1 MFFFSSE
8 TLLEL
13 IIAKDALKISSPSI
27 DQILLNEFFKEFAP
41 SFDQL
46 YSESLAPTK
55 INFDLPSRDAI
66 TKATQKTEQRLK
78 DEQKLVIRRNASK
91 DEKFYSIFSLST
103 G

>member
-1 MFFFSSE
+1 MNQFWIFFKLLMFFFSLE

-27 DQILLNEFFKEFAP
+27 DQILTHDFFKEFAP

-55 INFDLPSRDAI
+55 ISFDLPSKDAI
-66 TKATQKTEQRLK
+66 AKASQKTEQRLK
-78 DEQKLVIRRNASK
+78 DEQKLVKQRKER
-91 DEKFYSIFSLST
+91 
-103 G
+103 